1 MLNFIN
7 FLFKTILFFCL
18 FLAAISLVCVANK
31 IGWLNVAL
39 GFIILVAYVIIYIIL
54 NNREIESKVDEN
66 HYNEYM
72 AKLNQEVQRPIIQAK
87 LEKRLNDKDYNPLF
101 PNQKEEDVTLSDVV
115 GSFFDVIRTVVPTK
129 DNPIKA
135 DITYTTPK
143 GEDFKINLEIR
154 DKSQK

>member
-1 MLNFIN
+1 MLNLIK
-7 FLFKTILFFCL
+7 FLFRAILFFCL
-18 FLAAISLVCVANK
+18 FLAVISLIGVANK

-39 GFIILVAYVIIYIIL
+39 VFLVLVTYVIIYITL
-54 NNREIESKVDEN
+54 NDRKTKPKAEDK